1 MTVALAEIL
10 TEVTPEEKE
19 NIFACVWLPIVS
31 ANLVA
36 PDGMPLSVALPM
48 PKLSVVV
55 EFEIGAVVLLAGG
68 CC

>member
-1 MTVALAEIL
+1 MTVALAETL

-19 NIFACVWLPIVS
+19 NALAWLWLPIVS
-31 ANLVA
+31 VSLFA